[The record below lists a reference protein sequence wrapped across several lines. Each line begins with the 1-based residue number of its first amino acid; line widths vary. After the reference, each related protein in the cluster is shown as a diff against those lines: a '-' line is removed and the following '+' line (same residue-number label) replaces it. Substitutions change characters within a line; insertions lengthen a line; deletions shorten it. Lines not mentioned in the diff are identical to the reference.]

1 MIKDLRFWVQKVLPL
16 VYDDSLSYYELL
28 CKVVDKLNDVIK
40 HINTSEEN
48 IYSVVSQIL
57 NEWIEDGTLEDL
69 INDEVLGNLEQRIGA
84 GGTANVRP
92 LMTSFYP
99 YPTSTG
105 ARPDVVPRGSGA
117 YYVQGMACTPNG
129 FAFVR
134 LAPETNKINNND
146 VSQIFEFSKTG
157 TYIRS
162 AGVDVHHGNGMCY
175 YDGYLYCDVGNN
187 VAKIRYSDFTIV
199 GYVNLGGSCP
209 ALDKENKVIYSIDT
223 GSKYLYKYDL
233 TTEQITSIALEPDC
247 PAAYNGSMYKDG
259 VFYAITYRDDLIM
272 FDVETGKCLGGKHVQ
287 HVDTNNISLH
297 ELEDMDVDEDGNCY
311 VISNQTQYSTD
322 IYSATREHLTLRRA
336 GFYIGQL
343 YLDGSG
349 SSLHTVDKPNRSH
362 ATGVIVKND
371 VSLAEEMN
379 AKIELGT
386 ADYPFRSFAS
396 ASFLNAD
403 VREINAVGYTTMIA
417 GDIYQPIIYSNYALI
432 SNLTVRTTYPLAI
445 KGWTGYIKGGE
456 IYITN
461 WGITLAYCD
470 IRSVDINVDEST
482 GDCIGVLYNG
492 IADLTVGSD
501 SVMPKT
507 YIYVFRA
514 ELDGSNAIPVG
525 QCTSRIIKY
534 TNQSGVSGESVTICT
549 PLIGGAR
556 GSRIGLLDVANTK
569 YVIYNLTGAYLYGT
583 DGSRIAVTDNNR
595 QTGELT
601 FVAPFNFD
609 RVDVL

>member
-57 NEWIEDGTLEDL
+57 NEWIEDGTLERL
-69 INDEVLGNLEQRIGA
+69 INDEVLGKLEQRMGA

-105 ARPDVVPRGSGA
+105 ARPDVVPSGSGA

-134 LAPETNKINNND
+134 LAPETNKINSND
-146 VSQIFEFSKTG
+146 ISQIFEFSKNG

-162 AGVDVHHGNGMCY
+162 AGVNVHHGNGMCY
-175 YDGYLYCDVGNN
+175 YDGYLYCDVGSN
-187 VAKIRYSDFTIV
+187 VAKIRYSDLTIV

-209 ALDKENKVIYSIDT
+209 ALDRENKVIYSIDT
-223 GSKYLYKYDL
+223 GNKYLYKYDL

-272 FDVETGKCLGGKHVQ
+272 FDVETGKCLGGKHIQ

-311 VISNQTQYSTD
+311 VISNQTHYSTS
-322 IYSATREHLTLRRA
+322 IYSATREQMMLRRA

-349 SSLHTVDKPNRSH
+349 SSLHSVDKPNRSH
-362 ATGVIVKND
+362 NTDVIVKND
-371 VSLAEEMN
+371 SSLAEEMN

-403 VREINAVGYTTMIA
+403 VREINAAGYTNMIA
-417 GDIYQPIIYSNYALI
+417 GDIYQPLVYANYALI
-432 SNLTVRTTYPLAI
+432 SNLTIRTAYPFAI
-445 KGWTGYIKGGE
+445 KGWTGYIKGGD

-470 IRSVDINVDEST
+470 IRSVDLNVDEIT
-482 GDCIGVLYNG
+482 GDCLGVLYNG
-492 IADLTVGSD
+492 IADLTVGS
-501 SVMPKT
+501 SGVMPKT

-514 ELDGSNAIPVG
+514 ELDGSNAIPIG
-525 QCTSRIIKY
+525 ACTSRIIKY
-534 TNQSGVSGESVTICT
+534 ANQSGVSGQSVTIRT